1 MNIRNRNKREE
12 REEYMDA
19 LERQMADRREQM
31 QLTLDRIE
39 ILGRQ
44 RKALKA
50 LRTFLPSFASRIPTE
65 DTRELET
72 ATEMPMGP
80 TPSEASEG
88 PQEQAAE
95 ERPGF
100 WSRLFGRG
108 G

>member
-1 MNIRNRNKREE
+1 MNIRDRKK

-44 RKALKA
+44 RKALNS
-50 LRTFLPSFASRIPTE
+50 LRTFLPSFASRTPTE

-72 ATEMPMGP
+72 TTER
-80 TPSEASEG
+80 
-88 PQEQAAE
+88 QAWW
-95 ERPGF
+95 R
-100 WSRLFGRG
+100 RMFGG
-108 G
+108 